1 MKIHRKDSFIVA
13 VVFLALAAF
22 FFWQTYTTLP
32 AANTASDMGA
42 RFMPTVILV
51 AIAVLSVILLAGSF
65 KPYGEGE
72 EPAKAP
78 EDLKSVLLFLAVIG
92 AAIFLI
98 RYLGFTAGA
107 FIGECV
113 CLMLM
118 HWKPLKSIL
127 FSLVTVAVVVL
138 LFQFLLN
145 VPLPAGIFFQ

>member
-1 MKIHRKDSFIVA
+1 MKIQRKDNFIVA
-13 VVFLALAAF
+13 VILLALTAF

-32 AANTASDMGA
+32 AANTVSDMGA

-51 AIAVLSVILLAGSF
+51 AIAILSTILLVGSF
-65 KPYGEGE
+65 APYGEGE

-78 EDLKSVLLFLAVIG
+78 EDLKSVLLFLAIIG

-98 RYLGFTAGA
+98 RYLGFAVGA

-118 HWKPLKSIL
+118 HWKPLRSIV
-127 FSLVTVAVVVL
+127 FSLVTVAVIVL

-145 VPLPAGIFFQ
+145 VPLPTGIFF